1 MHIIIMRNRI
11 LPLLVLLLLVAQSYA
26 QSNPLIPVDSALMYG
41 KLSNG
46 LTYYIR
52 YNEKPK
58 NRADF
63 YFVQQ
68 VGSIVENDSQRGLA
82 HFLEH
87 MAFNGT
93 QTFPGNEMTRFLE
106 RNGVKFGENLNA
118 YTGFDETV
126 YYISDLPTTNSEV
139 VDSALIIL
147 RDWASGISITDE
159 EVEKE
164 RGIIKEE
171 WRTRGSARF
180 RIWEN
185 LFPQIF
191 PESKYAHR
199 MPIGTME
206 VIENFKASE
215 LRGFF
220 RDWYR
225 PDLQAVIV
233 VGDVSEVLV
242 KNRLEELF
250 SNVTIPSDV
259 PERVYYPVPDNEE
272 PIVALV
278 TDKEATRILI
288 DLSFKHDPINKQLYA
303 TELGAIMNYVRQI
316 SASIINER
324 LSDIAQSQTP
334 PFIQAYAN
342 IGNFVVAKTKDAFS
356 IGCTSSEE
364 GIETAFK
371 ALATEAMRIQA
382 FGFTESEYARAKSKL
397 LRFYEGAYNERF
409 NHENKA
415 YAQEYTNHFIDGGY
429 IPGIAYEFE
438 LMKKI
443 ASTSTLADINSYIN
457 LFIGQRN
464 VVISITGPEKE
475 TITYPSKSQLLNV
488 FNAVQNE
495 KLTPYKD
502 AVRRVPLLSKKSSR
516 GRIIGESID
525 TFTNSTIFKLSNGAT
540 VILKPTNFRTDEI
553 YMRAVASGGFTRL
566 NKQDTITPKVFN
578 NVVDLSGLGPFRK
591 TELDKLL
598 SGKKVDLKR
607 ELTFENCILS
617 GSASPHDIETFMQM
631 IYLSFSSISRD
642 QNAFNAYTTRLKTQ
656 LENQALNPMSIFSD
670 SLTNTLYPSNPYK
683 KRLMPEEV
691 ERIDYAHILKVY
703 KEMFRSGSDF
713 TFIFVGNIDADIFRK
728 HIATYLAAI
737 PSKKKAVQQEK
748 ENLFSI
754 QKGVV
759 ENLFRQP
766 MQMPKA
772 STANFVSGKFAY
784 SVPNTLK
791 MSVFID
797 ILRLL
802 YVEKVREEKSGT
814 YGVHV
819 SGSIDKYPKGEATL
833 FIYFDTDPARQQE
846 LNEFI
851 LDELDRLAA
860 ESINEIM
867 LATVKE
873 NMLKNYAQQI
883 EKNLYWVEALHGYY
897 LDGMDIF
904 SNYATLVSNL
914 TATDIQQF
922 AKELLTQGNRIKVVM
937 LPEEDVV
944 E

>member
-1 MHIIIMRNRI
+1 MKTRI
-11 LPLLVLLLLVAQSYA
+11 LLLLALVLLTMQSYA
-26 QSNPLIPVDSALMYG
+26 QSNPPIPIDSSLVYG

-68 VGSIVENDSQRGLA
+68 VGSIVEDDSQRGLA

-106 RNGVKFGENLNA
+106 RNGVEDGENLNA
-118 YTGFDETV
+118 YTGFDETI
-126 YYISDLPTTNSEV
+126 YFISDLPTTNSEV

-164 RGIIKEE
+164 RGVIKEE
-171 WRTRGSARF
+171 WRTRGGAQF
-180 RIWEN
+180 RIWDN

-191 PESKYAHR
+191 PESKYAQR
-199 MPIGTME
+199 LPIGTIE
-206 VIENFKASE
+206 VIENFETPE

-233 VGDVSEVLV
+233 VGDISEVLV

-250 SNVTIPSDV
+250 ANVTIPSYV
-259 PERVYYPVPDNEE
+259 PERIYYPVPDNEE
-272 PIVALV
+272 PIVAIA
-278 TDKEATRILI
+278 TDKEATRIAI
-288 DLSFKHDPINKQLYA
+288 DLSFKHDPIDKQLYA

-316 SASIINER
+316 STSIINER
-324 LSDIAQSQTP
+324 LNDIAQSPTP
-334 PFIQAYAN
+334 PFIQAHTT
-342 IGNFVVAKTKDAFS
+342 IGNFVAAKTKDAFS
-356 IGCTSSEE
+356 ITCTSREE

-371 ALATEAMRIQA
+371 ALATEAMRIQT

-397 LRFYEGAYNERF
+397 LRFYESAYNERF
-409 NHENKA
+409 NQENNT
-415 YAQEYTNHFIDGGY
+415 YAQEYTDHFINGGY
-429 IPGIAYEFE
+429 IPGIAYEYE
-438 LMKKI
+438 LMKKF
-443 ASTSTLADINSYIN
+443 ASTVTLAAVNSYID

-464 VVISITGPEKE
+464 VVIAITGPEKE
-475 TITYPSKSQLLNV
+475 SIIYPSKRQLLDI
-488 FNAVQNE
+488 FNTVRSE

-502 AVRRVPLLSKKSSR
+502 VVKRTPLLSKKPSK
-516 GRIIGESID
+516 GRIISESID

-540 VILKPTNFRTDEI
+540 VILKPTDFRTDEI
-553 YMRAVASGGFTRL
+553 YMKAVASGGFSRL

-578 NVVDLSGLGPFRK
+578 SVVELSGLGSFRK

-607 ELTFENCILS
+607 ELSFKDCILS

-631 IYLSFSSISRD
+631 IYLAFTPISRD
-642 QNAFNAYTTRLKTQ
+642 QNTFNAYATRTKTQ
-656 LENQALNPMSIFSD
+656 MENQALNPRVVFLD
-670 SLTNTLYPSNPYK
+670 TFTNTLYPDNPYK
-683 KRLMPEEV
+683 KRLMVEEV
-691 ERIDYAHILKVY
+691 EKVDYTHILRVY
-703 KEMFRSGSDF
+703 KEMFQSGSDF
-713 TFIFVGNIDADIFRK
+713 TFIFVGNIDTEVFKK

-737 PSKKKAVQQEK
+737 PSAKKAVRKEK
-748 ENLFSI
+748 EIRFAI
-754 QKGVV
+754 QEGII
-759 ENLFRQP
+759 ENIFQQP

-772 STANFVSGKFAY
+772 TTLNVVSGKFAY

-791 MSVFID
+791 ISVFTD
-797 ILRLL
+797 ILKLL
-802 YVEKVREEKSGT
+802 YTEKVREEKGGT
-814 YGVHV
+814 YGVLV
-819 SGSIDKYPKGEATL
+819 EGNISKYPKGEAML
-833 FIYFDTDPARQQE
+833 FIYFETDPARQSE
-846 LNEFI
+846 LNSI
-851 LDELDRLAA
+851 VLDELDRLAT
-860 ESINEIM
+860 EGIDETM
-867 LATVKE
+867 LAAVKE
-873 NMLKNYAQQI
+873 NRLKNYAQQI
-883 EKNLYWVEALHGYY
+883 EKNPYWVETLQGYY
-897 LDGMDIF
+897 LDEMDFF
-904 SNYATLVSNL
+904 SNYTSLVSNL

-922 AKELLTQGNRIKVVM
+922 AKELLMQGNRIKVVM
-937 LPEEDVV
+937 LPEGEVV

>member
-1 MHIIIMRNRI
+1 MKNRI
-11 LPLLVLLLLVAQSYA
+11 FLLLALLLLAAQSYT
-26 QSNPLIPVDSALMYG
+26 QSNPPIPTDSALMYG

-58 NRADF
+58 NRVDF
-63 YFVQQ
+63 YFVQR
-68 VGSIVENDSQRGLA
+68 VGSIVESDSQRGLA

-87 MAFNGT
+87 MAFNGI

-106 RNGVKFGENLNA
+106 RNGVKLGENLNA

-164 RGIIKEE
+164 RGVIKEE
-171 WRTRGSARF
+171 WRTRGGAQS

-199 MPIGTME
+199 MPIGTIE
-206 VIENFKASE
+206 VIENFKTPE

-220 RDWYR
+220 HDWYR

-250 SNVTIPSDV
+250 ANATIPSDA
-259 PERVYYPVPDNEE
+259 PERIYYPVPDNEE
-272 PIVALV
+272 PIVAIA

-288 DLSFKHDPINKQLYA
+288 DLSFKHDPIDKQLYA

-316 SASIINER
+316 STSIINER
-324 LSDIAQSQTP
+324 LTDIAQSSTP

-342 IGNFVVAKTKDAFS
+342 IGNFMAAKTKDAFS
-356 IGCTSSEE
+356 IACISRED
-364 GIETAFK
+364 GIEIAFK

-397 LRFYEGAYNERF
+397 LRVYESLYNEQF

-415 YAQEYTNHFIDGGY
+415 YAQEYTGHFIDGGY
-429 IPGIAYEFE
+429 IPGIVYEFE

-443 ASTSTLADINSYIN
+443 ASTTTLADINSYID
-457 LFIGQRN
+457 LFIGKRN

-475 TITYPSKSQLLNV
+475 SISYPKKEQMLDV
-488 FNAVQNE
+488 FNMVQGE

-502 AVRRVPLLSKKSSR
+502 AVKRAPLLSKKPSK
-516 GRIIGESID
+516 GKIIGESID

-540 VILKPTNFRTDEI
+540 VILKPTNFRTDEV
-553 YMRAVASGGFTRL
+553 YMRAVASGGFSQL
-566 NKQDTITPKVFN
+566 SKQDTITPKVFN
-578 NVVDLSGLGPFRK
+578 SVVELSGLGSFRK
-591 TELDKLL
+591 AEIEKLL
-598 SGKKVDLKR
+598 SGKKATLKR
-607 ELTFENCILS
+607 ELTFEDCILS
-617 GSASPHDIETFMQM
+617 GNASPHDIETFMQM
-631 IYLSFSSISRD
+631 IYLAFTPISRD
-642 QNAFNAYTTRLKTQ
+642 QNAFNAYTTRTKTQ
-656 LENQALNPMSIFSD
+656 LENQALNPRAIFLD
-670 SLTNTLYPSNPYK
+670 TYTNTLYPGNPYK
-683 KRLMPEEV
+683 KRLMAEEV
-691 ERIDYAHILKVY
+691 EKIDYTHILRVY
-703 KEMFRSGSDF
+703 KDMFQSGSNF
-713 TFIFVGNIDADIFRK
+713 TFIFVGNIDVEIFKK
-728 HIATYLAAI
+728 HITTYLAAI
-737 PSKKKAVQQEK
+737 PSAKKAAQKEK
-748 ENLFSI
+748 EIRFSI
-754 QKGVV
+754 QEGMI
-759 ENLFRQP
+759 ENIFRQP
-766 MQMPKA
+766 MQVPKA
-772 STANFVSGKFAY
+772 TTLNVVSGKFAY

-791 MSVFID
+791 ISVFTD
-797 ILRLL
+797 ILKLL
-802 YVEKVREEKSGT
+802 YTEKVREEKGGT
-814 YGVHV
+814 YGVLV
-819 SGSIDKYPKGEATL
+819 EGNISKYPKGEAML
-833 FIYFDTDPARQQE
+833 FIYFETDPARQSE
-846 LNEFI
+846 LNSLV
-851 LDELDRLAA
+851 LDELEKLAA
-860 ESINEIM
+860 EGIDEVM

-873 NMLKNYAQQI
+873 NILKNYAQQI
-883 EKNLYWVEALHGYY
+883 EMNPYWVEALQSYY
-897 LDGMDIF
+897 LDEMDIF
-904 SNYATLVSNL
+904 SNYASLVSNL
-914 TATDIQQF
+914 TAADIRQF
-922 AKELLTQGNRIKVVM
+922 VKELLAQGNRIKVVM
-937 LPEEDVV
+937 LPEEGVA